1 MLSESEHTTYS
12 LGICKDMRRSRQYGV
27 WPRRFGLQAAV
38 HESRL
43 ACGPRHRPRHALNHM
58 AVDVSQTVLLSTVVA
73 NCNGMDRD
81 VDYPSM
87 VRSGLTEPGG
97 DTTLDKKRG

>member
-1 MLSESEHTTYS
+1 
-12 LGICKDMRRSRQYGV
+12 
-27 WPRRFGLQAAV
+27 
-38 HESRL
+38 
-43 ACGPRHRPRHALNHM
+43 M

-73 NCNGMDRD
+73 NRNGMDRD

-87 VRSGLTEPGG
+87 ARSGLTEPGG